1 MKVNGVAHR
10 RVKEAFFLMNEP
22 VYMEESLHCDHDNV
36 VAKRS
41 IVQYTINYRLWIRYG
56 IMVFW
61 MIIGV

>member
-41 IVQYTINYRLWIRYG
+41 IVQYTINYRL
-56 IMVFW
+56 
-61 MIIGV
+61 